1 MDTPQVQLPAPERPA
16 EGQSHETN
24 GNSTI
29 NTSVEVDMGGTQ
41 ELTEPAQA
49 QDSILPDAQ
58 PEPESVPEPPTPA
71 NKIAP
76 SSFFEF
82 LTSPVIE
89 FVIGEG
95 ENETVLKAHQNLVLK
110 SPFLKQ
116 LIDEFDSSSPRRIEL
131 PSEDVEAFSSFLEYQ
146 YTKNY
151 TVQLESDES
160 SDGTD
165 ESGELLLRH
174 ARVYTLAEKLGMPK
188 LKEEAHNKIHSVNST
203 PIGEL
208 TYARYVYT
216 HTNTADVNIR
226 RPVAYYWATQGHII
240 RHDLKDEFRLL
251 CNEVPEFSYD
261 VLSLMMDRKEKEK
274 TMDIDSNVRS
284 SARKRPRQE
293 K

>member
-1 MDTPQVQLPAPERPA
+1 MDTPQVRLPAPERPA
-16 EGQSHETN
+16 ESQSHETN

-41 ELTEPAQA
+41 ELTEPAPA
-49 QDSILPDAQ
+49 EDSILPDAQ

-71 NKIAP
+71 KKIAP
-76 SSFFEF
+76 SSFFEYILISNARIASF
-82 LTSPVIE
+82 LGTR
-89 FVIGEG
+89 G
-95 ENETVLKAHQNLVLK
+95 AHQNLVLK

-116 LIDEFDSSSPRRIEL
+116 LIDEFDSSSPQRIEL

-151 TVQLESDES
+151 SVQIESDES

-261 VLSLMMDRKEKEK
+261 VLSLMMDRKEKET
-274 TMDIDSNVRS
+274 TMDLDSNVRS

>member
-1 MDTPQVQLPAPERPA
+1 MDTPQVRLPAPEKPA
-16 EGQSHETN
+16 KAQSHETN

-41 ELTEPAQA
+41 ELTEAAPAG
-49 QDSILPDAQ
+49 DSILPDAQ

-71 NKIAP
+71 KKIAA
-76 SSFFEF
+76 STFFQSLISPIVEF
-82 LTSPVIE
+82 IV
-89 FVIGEG
+89 GDG
-95 ENETVLKAHQNLVLK
+95 ENETLLKAHQNLLLE

-116 LIDEFDSSSPRRIEL
+116 KIDEFDSSSPRRIEF
-131 PSEDVEAFSSFLEYQ
+131 PSEDVEAFSCFLEYQ
-146 YTKNY
+146 YTHNY
-151 TVQLESDES
+151 SVQIESNESD
-160 SDGTD
+160 DGTD
-165 ESGELLLRH
+165 ETGDILLRH
-174 ARVYTLAEKLGMPK
+174 ARIYTLAEKLGLPK
-188 LKEEAHNKIHSVNST
+188 LKTLAHDKIHSVNST

-216 HTNTADVNIR
+216 HTNAADINIR
-226 RPVAYYWATQGHII
+226 KPVASYWAARGHLL

-274 TMDIDSNVRS
+274 TSDLDTNVRS